1 MKEKIDH
8 KLRETDLFDFLLQ
21 IKKKRNINWLT
32 QQYIEIKFSI
42 RNNDNFNSD
51 SQISGNKIVCLY
63 VKLISRNSQGH
74 SLEANIDKKLENM
87 CI

>member
-1 MKEKIDH
+1 MPVLHCFVSCLIEYDH

-51 SQISGNKIVCLY
+51 SQISGNK
-63 VKLISRNSQGH
+63 
-74 SLEANIDKKLENM
+74 
-87 CI
+87 